1 MNTYDKIL
9 AAALKVL
16 EEEGGAQF
24 STRAVTAIAQV
35 TAPTL
40 YHHFGSADGLLS
52 AAIVEAFKQLFESK
66 IAAVESTIPETAL
79 RQGWDD
85 YVRFA
90 AARPRIYA
98 AMMGRLLEGAH
109 IEAAEHSHQALVQN
123 VQRVAA
129 EGKLAVSAQAAADLV
144 WASANTAAWL
154 YVTAQFRKSP
164 PPQPDV
170 VDLIRE
176 SVMQIILTEPGE
188 FRQSPNLEDV

>member
-24 STRAVTAIAQV
+24 STRAVTTIAQV

-40 YHHFGSADGLLS
+40 YHHFGNADGLLS

-66 IAAVESTIPETAL
+66 IAAVESTIPEVAL

-109 IEAAEHSHQALVQN
+109 IEAADQSHQALVRN
-123 VQRVAA
+123 IQRADA

-144 WASANTAAWL
+144 WASANTASWL
-154 YVTAQFRKSP
+154 YVTAQIRKA
-164 PPQPDV
+164 PQPEPDV
-170 VDLIRE
+170 VELIRE
-176 SVMQIILTEPGE
+176 SVMQIILIDPKAG
-188 FRQSPNLEDV
+188 R

>member
-16 EEEGGAQF
+16 EEDGGAQF
-24 STRAVTAIAQV
+24 TTRAVTAIAQV

-40 YHHFGSADGLLS
+40 YHHFGNADGLLS
-52 AAIVEAFKQLFESK
+52 AAIVEAFKQLFDSK
-66 IAAVESTIPETAL
+66 IAAVESPIPEMAL

-90 AARPRIYA
+90 ATRPRIYA

-109 IEAAEHSHQALVQN
+109 IEAADHSYQALVHN
-123 VQRVAA
+123 VQRVAV
-129 EGKLAVSAQAAADLV
+129 EGKLAVSAEAAADLV
-144 WASANTAAWL
+144 WASANTASWL
-154 YVTAQFRKSP
+154 YVTAQIRKASL
-164 PPQPDV
+164 PQPDV

-176 SVMQIILTEPGE
+176 SVMQIILIQRPDAD
-188 FRQSPNLEDV
+188 SK

>member
-24 STRAVTAIAQV
+24 STRAVTTIAQV
-35 TAPTL
+35 SAPTL
-40 YHHFGSADGLLS
+40 YHHFGNADGLLS

-66 IAAVESTIPETAL
+66 IAAVESTIPETSV
-79 RQGWDD
+79 RQGWND

-109 IEAAEHSHQALVQN
+109 IEAADQSYQALVQN
-123 VQRVAA
+123 IQRVSD
-129 EGKLAVSAQAAADLV
+129 EGQLAVPTQTAVDLV
-144 WASANTAAWL
+144 WASANTASWL
-154 YVTAQFRKSP
+154 YVTARNRKAP

-170 VDLIRE
+170 IDLIRE
-176 SVMQIILTEPGE
+176 SVMQIIMSRKPDSEPE
-188 FRQSPNLEDV
+188 

>member
-9 AAALKVL
+9 AAALMVL
-16 EEEGGAQF
+16 EEGGGAQF
-24 STRAVTAIAQV
+24 STRAVTKIAQV

-40 YHHFGSADGLLS
+40 YHHFGNADGLLS

-66 IAAVESTIPETAL
+66 IAAVESTIPEMAL

-90 AARPRIYA
+90 ATRPRIYA

-109 IEAAEHSHQALVQN
+109 IEAADQSYQTLVKN
-123 VQRVAA
+123 IQRTAA
-129 EGKLAVSAQAAADLV
+129 EGKLAVPTQAAADLV
-144 WASANTAAWL
+144 WASANTASWL
-154 YVTAQFRKSP
+154 YVTAQIRKEP
-164 PPQPDV
+164 PPETDV

-176 SVMQIILTEPGE
+176 SVMQIILIQG
-188 FRQSPNLEDV
+188 SDADSI

>member
-16 EEEGGAQF
+16 EEEGGAHF
-24 STRAVTAIAQV
+24 STRAVTKIAQV

-40 YHHFGSADGLLS
+40 YHHFGNADGLLS
-52 AAIVEAFKQLFESK
+52 AAIVEAFQQLFKSK
-66 IAAVESTIPETAL
+66 ITAVESTIPEMAL

-109 IEAAEHSHQALVQN
+109 IEAADQSYQALVN
-123 VQRVAA
+123 NIQRTAA
-129 EGKLAVSAQAAADLV
+129 EGKLAVPAQAAADLV
-144 WASANTAAWL
+144 WASANTASWL
-154 YVTAQFRKSP
+154 YVTAQTRKGP
-164 PPQPDV
+164 PPETGV
-170 VDLIRE
+170 IDLIRD
-176 SVMQIILTEPGE
+176 SIMQIILIQGPDADS
-188 FRQSPNLEDV
+188 R

>member
-35 TAPTL
+35 SAPTL
-40 YHHFGSADGLLS
+40 YHHFGNADGLLS

-66 IAAVESTIPETAL
+66 ITAVESTVPEVAL

-109 IEAAEHSHQALVQN
+109 IEAADQSYQVLVQN
-123 VQRVAA
+123 VSRVAD
-129 EGKLAVSAQAAADLV
+129 EGKLAVSTQAAADLV

-154 YVTAQFRKSP
+154 YVTAQTRKVP
-164 PPQPDV
+164 PPQPEV
-170 VDLIRE
+170 VELIRE
-176 SVMQIILTEPGE
+176 TVMQIILK
-188 FRQSPNLEDV
+188 

>member
-16 EEEGGAQF
+16 EEEGGAHF

-40 YHHFGSADGLLS
+40 YHHFGNADGLLS

-66 IAAVESTIPETAL
+66 VAAVESAIPEIAL

-90 AARPRIYA
+90 VARPRIYA

-109 IEAAEHSHQALVQN
+109 IEAADQSYQALVHN

-144 WASANTAAWL
+144 WSSANTACWL
-154 YVTAQFRKSP
+154 YVTAQVRKAP
-164 PPQPDV
+164 PPQQDV

-176 SVMQIILTEPGE
+176 SVMQIILI
-188 FRQSPNLEDV
+188 QSPDADSE

>member
-40 YHHFGSADGLLS
+40 YHHFGNADGLLS
-52 AAIVEAFKQLFESK
+52 AAIVEAFKQLLASK
-66 IAAVESTIPETAL
+66 IAAAETTNPEMAL

-109 IEAAEHSHQALVQN
+109 IEAADQSHQALVHN

-129 EGKLAVSAQAAADLV
+129 EGKLAVPAQAAADLV

-154 YVTAQFRKSP
+154 YVTAQSRKAP
-164 PPQPDV
+164 PPERDV
-170 VDLIRE
+170 IDRIRE
-176 SVMQIILTEPGE
+176 SVMQIILIQGTDAD
-188 FRQSPNLEDV
+188 SK

>member
-1 MNTYDKIL
+1 M
-9 AAALKVL
+9 
-16 EEEGGAQF
+16 
-24 STRAVTAIAQV
+24 
-35 TAPTL
+35 
-40 YHHFGSADGLLS
+40 
-52 AAIVEAFKQLFESK
+52 EAFKQLLESK
-66 IAAVESTIPETAL
+66 ITAVESTIPERAL

-109 IEAAEHSHQALVQN
+109 IEAADQSHQALVQN

-170 VDLIRE
+170 VELIRE
-176 SVMQIILTEPGE
+176 SVMQIILTEPGD
-188 FRQSPNLEDV
+188 FKKKA

>member
-16 EEEGGAQF
+16 EEEGGAKF

-40 YHHFGSADGLLS
+40 YHHFGNADGLLS

-66 IAAVESTIPETAL
+66 IAAVESTIPEMAL

-109 IEAAEHSHQALVQN
+109 IEAADHSYQALVQN
-123 VQRVAA
+123 IQGVAA

-144 WASANTAAWL
+144 WASANTASWL
-154 YVTAQFRKSP
+154 YVTAQIRKVP

-176 SVMQIILTEPGE
+176 SVMQIILIQRPDAD
-188 FRQSPNLEDV
+188 SK

>member
-1 MNTYDKIL
+1 MSTYDKIL

-24 STRAVTAIAQV
+24 STRAVTSIAQV

-40 YHHFGSADGLLS
+40 YHHFGNADGLLS

-66 IAAVESTIPETAL
+66 IAAVESPIPEMAL

-109 IEAAEHSHQALVQN
+109 IEAADQSHQALVQN

-129 EGKLAVSAQAAADLV
+129 AGKLAVSAETAADLV
-144 WASANTAAWL
+144 WASANTASWL
-154 YVTAQFRKSP
+154 YVTSQIRKVP

-170 VDLIRE
+170 VDPIRE
-176 SVMQIILTEPGE
+176 SVMQIILIPMPD
-188 FRQSPNLEDV
+188 SASK

>member
-9 AAALKVL
+9 EAALKVL
-16 EEEGGAQF
+16 EEDGGAQF

-35 TAPTL
+35 SAPTL
-40 YHHFGSADGLLS
+40 YHHFGNADGLLS
-52 AAIVEAFKQLFESK
+52 AAVVKAFKQLFESK
-66 IAAVESTIPETAL
+66 MAAVESTIPETAL
-79 RQGWDD
+79 RQGWDH

-109 IEAAEHSHQALVQN
+109 IEAADHSYQALVQN
-123 VQRVAA
+123 IQRVAV
-129 EGKLAVSAQAAADLV
+129 EGKLAVSAQTATDLV
-144 WASANTAAWL
+144 WASANTASWL
-154 YVTAQFRKSP
+154 YVTAQIRKAP

-176 SVMQIILTEPGE
+176 SVMQIILLQRPDAD
-188 FRQSPNLEDV
+188 SK